1 MKTRKYR
8 CSFIPRKGKNAIIVK
23 TTENWDD
30 PVGWDGDGG
39 GRGVQDGQHMYTCG
53 RFMSMYGKTSTIL

>member
-53 RFMSMYGKTSTIL
+53 RFMSMYGKTTTI

>member
-53 RFMSMYGKTSTIL
+53 RFMSMYGKTSTI